1 MKNETVSTKAT
12 KKNTVAAETAPKAKK
27 AATAEATQAA
37 PLALKRFEDGV
48 SASALIKAGGKKATL
63 YAWHTDTK
71 GHVPERVTEGPFAGK
86 RFPCVVVEAAY
97 VATSG
102 TRGDRITAVQAHM
115 SGLRAVF
122 FASLDNGASYC
133 GAPSF
138 MSEAELAE
146 LSGPPAK
153 APKAEKSALKPATEA
168 PKKAAKKEPEPIA
181 QRVGKLAGKLAK
193 SVSAR

>member
-1 MKNETVSTKAT
+1 MKNETVSTKKST
-12 KKNTVAAETAPKAKK
+12 KSVAVETAPKAKK
-27 AATAEATQAA
+27 AATTEASAAA

-48 SASALIKAGGKKATL
+48 TASALVKAGGKRAAL

-71 GHVPERVTEGPFAGK
+71 GYIPERVTEGPFAGK
-86 RFPCVVVEAAY
+86 RFPCVIVEAAY

-102 TRGDRITAVQAHM
+102 TRGDRLTAVQAHM
-115 SGLRAVF
+115 SGLKAVF
-122 FASLDNGASYC
+122 FASLDSGTSYC

-138 MSEAELAE
+138 MSDTEIAE

-153 APKAEKSALKPATEA
+153 APKAEKSTAKLAAEE
-168 PKKAAKKEPEPIA
+168 PKKAAKKAEPLA
-181 QRVGKLAGKLAK
+181 VKAGKLAGKLVK